1 MYGKKTLYSRL
12 QRMTEN
18 GTILVTGATGY
29 VGARLVTRLL
39 AKGYPVRATGRS
51 LARLRKRPWANHPG
65 VELFPADM
73 IDPASIAK
81 ACEGCAAA
89 YYLVHSMMP
98 GEGEFEEKDR
108 EAARTMARAAAE
120 AGLSRLIYLGGL
132 GEENPAL
139 SRHLRS
145 RAEVAKILAAGKT
158 PVTILRA
165 AMILGAGS
173 ASFEILRYL
182 VDRLPVMITPKWVR
196 TECQPIGIRNV
207 LDYLVGCLETPATAG
222 GTFDIGGPEVVTYR
236 DLMRIYAREAGL
248 PPRLVIPVPVLTP
261 RLSSYWIHLVTP
273 VHAEVARPLAEG
285 LSNRVVCGDTR
296 IRDLVPVE
304 LSTCREAI
312 HAALGPM
319 NFRFLE
325 ADQPPGWVPWE
336 TYRYPGDP
344 PWAGGT
350 FYRDTRQLYVRATP
364 AEVWDRVEALGGKN
378 GWYTVDWI
386 WSLRGFLDRLFGGI
400 GMRRGNREGGPLSLG
415 AEVDFWRV
423 VSVTP
428 QRELRLLA
436 EMKLPGDGVL
446 SFRLRETEP
455 GITQLTQTAQFIPR
469 GLGGMAYWAL
479 VDPFHRLV
487 FPGLIRE
494 IARRTGRPIVS
505 GPVRVR

>member
-1 MYGKKTLYSRL
+1 
-12 QRMTEN
+12 MTES

-39 AKGYPVRATGRS
+39 EKGYRVRATGRS
-51 LARLRKRPWANHPG
+51 LERLRRRPWANHPG

-73 IDPASIAK
+73 TDAASIARV
-81 ACEGCAAA
+81 CEGCTAA

-108 EAARTMARAAAE
+108 DAARTMARAAAE

-132 GEENPAL
+132 GEENPSL

-145 RAEVAKILAAGKT
+145 RSEVAALLAAGST
-158 PVTILRA
+158 PATILRA

-182 VDRLPVMITPKWVR
+182 VDRLPVVITPKWVN
-196 TECQPIGIRNV
+196 TECQPVGIRNV
-207 LDYLVGCLETPATAG
+207 LDYLVGCLETPGTAG

-236 DLMRIYAREAGL
+236 ELMRIYASEAGL
-248 PPRLVIPVPVLTP
+248 PTRLVIPVPVLTP

-285 LSNRVVCGDTR
+285 LSNRVVCRDTR

-312 HAALGPM
+312 RAALGPR

-350 FYRDTRQLYVRATP
+350 FYRDTRRLYVRATP
-364 AEVWDRVEALGGKN
+364 AEVWEQIEALGGKN
-378 GWYTVDWI
+378 GWYSVDWL
-386 WSLRGFLDRLFGGI
+386 WTLRGFLDRLCGGI
-400 GMRRGNREGGPLSLG
+400 GMRRGNRKGGSLSAG

-436 EMKLPGDGVL
+436 EMKLPGEGLL
-446 SFRLRETEP
+446 SFRLRETDP
-455 GITQLTQTAQFIPR
+455 GTTRLTQTAQFIPR
-469 GLGGMAYWAL
+469 GLGGMAYWAFISL
-479 VDPFHRLV
+479 FHRIVL
-487 FPGLIRE
+487 PGLIRE
-494 IARRTGRPIVS
+494 IARRTGKPIVS
-505 GPVRVR
+505 GPDRLD

>member
-1 MYGKKTLYSRL
+1 
-12 QRMTEN
+12 MTES

-29 VGARLVTRLL
+29 VGARLISRLL
-39 AKGYPVRATGRS
+39 AKGYRVRATGRS

-65 VELFPADM
+65 VELFPADAL
-73 IDPASIAK
+73 DPASIAK

-89 YYLVHSMMP
+89 YYLVHSMEA

-108 EAARTMARAAAE
+108 EAARNMARAAAE

-132 GEENPAL
+132 GEGIPTL

-145 RAEVAKILAAGKT
+145 RSEVAEILSAGKT

-182 VDRLPVMITPKWVR
+182 VDRLPVIITPKWVS

-207 LDYLVGCLETPATAG
+207 LDYLVGCLETPGTAD

-236 DLMRIYAREAGL
+236 DLMRTYAREAGL
-248 PPRLVIPVPVLTP
+248 PPRLVIPVPVLSP
-261 RLSSYWIHLVTP
+261 RLSSLWIHLVTP

-312 HAALGPM
+312 HAAQGPM

-325 ADQPPGWVPWE
+325 ADQPPGWVPLE

-350 FYRDTRQLYVRATP
+350 FYHDTRRLSVRATP
-364 AEVWDRVEALGGKN
+364 AEVWEGIEALGGKN
-378 GWYTVDWI
+378 GWYTMEWL
-386 WSLRGFLDRLFGGI
+386 WSLRGFLDRLCGGI
-400 GMRRGNREGGPLSLG
+400 GMRRGHREGGPLSPG
-415 AEVDFWRV
+415 AEVDSWRA

-436 EMKLPGDGVL
+436 EMKLPGDGIL
-446 SFRLRETEP
+446 SFRLRETDP
-455 GITQLTQTAQFIPR
+455 GTTQLTQTAQFLPR

-479 VDPFHRLV
+479 FEPFHRLV
-487 FPGLIRE
+487 FPGLILG
-494 IARRTGRPIVS
+494 IARRTGRQIVS
-505 GPVRVR
+505 GPERVK

>member
-1 MYGKKTLYSRL
+1 M
-12 QRMTEN
+12 MEN

-39 AKGYPVRATGRS
+39 GKGYRVRATGRS

-65 VELFPADM
+65 VELLPADA
-73 IDPASIAK
+73 IDATSIAK

-89 YYLVHSMMP
+89 YYLVHSMIP
-98 GEGEFEEKDR
+98 GEGKFEETDR
-108 EAARTMARAAAE
+108 EAARNMARGAGE
-120 AGLSRLIYLGGL
+120 AGLSRLVYLGGL

-145 RAEVAKILAAGKT
+145 RAEVAEILAAGKT
-158 PVTILRA
+158 PATILRA

-236 DLMRIYAREAGL
+236 ELMRIYARVAEL

-285 LSNRVVCGDTR
+285 LSNRVVCGETR
-296 IRDLVPVE
+296 IRDLVPAE

-312 HAALGPM
+312 HAALGPR

-325 ADQPPGWVPWE
+325 DDQSPGWVPWE

-350 FYRDTRQLYVRATP
+350 FYHDMRRLSVRATP
-364 AEVWDRVEALGGKN
+364 AEVWEGIEALGGGN
-378 GWYTVDWI
+378 GWYTMNWL
-386 WSLRGFLDRLFGGI
+386 WSLRGFLDRLCGGI
-400 GMRRGNREGGPLSLG
+400 GMRTGNRKRGPLSPG
-415 AEVDFWRV
+415 MEVDFWRA

-428 QRELRLLA
+428 RRELRLVA

-446 SFRLRETEP
+446 SFRLRETDP
-455 GITQLTQTAQFIPR
+455 GITELTQTAQFLPR
-469 GLGGMAYWAL
+469 GLGGMVYWSL
-479 VDPFHRLV
+479 FDPFHRLV
-487 FPGLIRE
+487 FPGLILG

-505 GPVRVR
+505 GPDKLG

>member
-1 MYGKKTLYSRL
+1 
-12 QRMTEN
+12 MTEN

-39 AKGYPVRATGRS
+39 GKGYRVRATGRS
-51 LARLRKRPWANHPG
+51 LVRLRKRPWAGHPG
-65 VELFPADM
+65 VELLPADV
-73 IDPASIAK
+73 IDPGSIEK

-108 EAARTMARAAAE
+108 EAARTMARAAAK

-145 RAEVAKILAAGKT
+145 RAEVAAILAAGTT
-158 PVTILRA
+158 PVTTLRA

-182 VDRLPVMITPKWVR
+182 VDRLPVMVTPKWVS
-196 TECQPIGIRNV
+196 TECQPIGIGNV
-207 LDYLVGCLETPATAG
+207 LDYLVGCLETPGTAG
-222 GTFDIGGPEVVTYR
+222 GTFDIGGPEILTYR
-236 DLMRIYAREAGL
+236 ELMRTYAREAGL
-248 PPRLVIPVPVLTP
+248 PARLVIPVPVLTP

-304 LSTCREAI
+304 LLTCREAI

-325 ADQPPGWVPWE
+325 AEQPPGWIPWDA
-336 TYRYPGDP
+336 YRYRGDP

-350 FYRDTRQLYVRATP
+350 FYREAWRLTVRATP
-364 AEVWDRVEALGGKN
+364 AEVWEGIEALGGKN
-378 GWYTVDWI
+378 GWYTADWL
-386 WSLRGFLDRLFGGI
+386 WCLRGFLDRLCCGI
-400 GMRRGNREGGPLSLG
+400 GMRRGNRDGGPLSTG
-415 AEVDFWRV
+415 AEVDFWRAV
-423 VSVTP
+423 VVTP
-428 QRELRLLA
+428 QRELRLVA

-446 SFRLRETEP
+446 GFRLRETDP
-455 GITQLTQTAQFIPR
+455 GATELTQTAHFLPR
-469 GLGGMAYWAL
+469 GLGGMAYWAIAA
-479 VDPFHRLV
+479 PFHRLV
-487 FPGLIRE
+487 FPGLILG

-505 GPVRVR
+505 GPDRVPDTL

>member
-1 MYGKKTLYSRL
+1 
-12 QRMTEN
+12 MTES

-39 AKGYPVRATGRS
+39 AKGYRVRATGRS
-51 LARLRKRPWANHPG
+51 LARLRKHPLAHHPG

-73 IDPASIAK
+73 TDAASIAK

-89 YYLVHSMMP
+89 YYLVHSMVP
-98 GEGEFEEKDR
+98 GEREFEEKDR
-108 EAARTMARAAAE
+108 GAARTMAWAASE

-145 RAEVAKILAAGKT
+145 RSEVAEILAAGKT

-182 VDRLPVMITPKWVR
+182 VDRLPVMITPKWVS
-196 TECQPIGIRNV
+196 TQCQPIGIRNV
-207 LDYLVGCLETPATAG
+207 LDYLVGCLETPSTAG
-222 GTFDIGGPEVVTYR
+222 AVFDIGGPEVVTYR
-236 DLMRIYAREAGL
+236 ELMRAYAGEAGL
-248 PPRLVIPVPVLTP
+248 PPRLVIPVPILTP

-285 LSNRVVCGDTR
+285 LSNRVVCGENR
-296 IRDLVPVE
+296 IRDLIPVE
-304 LSTCREAI
+304 LSTCREAVQ
-312 HAALGPM
+312 AALGPR

-325 ADQPPGWVPWE
+325 DDQPPGWVPWE

-350 FYRDTRQLYVRATP
+350 FYRDTRRLYVRATP
-364 AEVWDRVEALGGKN
+364 AEVWDQIEALGGKN
-378 GWYTVDWI
+378 GWYSVDWL
-386 WSLRGFLDRLFGGI
+386 WSFRGFLDRLCGGI
-400 GMRRGNREGGPLSLG
+400 GMRRGNREGGALSRG
-415 AEVDFWRV
+415 TEVDFWRV

-428 QRELRLLA
+428 RRELRLLA
-436 EMKLPGDGVL
+436 EMKLPGDGIL
-446 SFRLRETEP
+446 SFRLRETDP
-455 GITQLTQTAQFIPR
+455 GTTQLTQTAQFLPR

-479 VDPFHRLV
+479 VDPFHRFV
-487 FPGLIRE
+487 FPSLIRA
-494 IARRTGRPIVS
+494 IARRTGKPIVS
-505 GPVRVR
+505 GPDRLD

>member
-1 MYGKKTLYSRL
+1 MKA
-12 QRMTEN
+12 N

-39 AKGYPVRATGRS
+39 AKGYRVRATGRS
-51 LARLRKRPWANHPG
+51 LARLRKRPFANHPA
-65 VELFPADM
+65 VDLIPADAL
-73 IDPASIAK
+73 DAASIAK

-108 EAARTMARAAAE
+108 EAARNMARAAGE

-132 GEENPAL
+132 GEENPSL

-145 RAEVAKILAAGKT
+145 RSEVAAILASGKT
-158 PVTILRA
+158 PATILRA

-207 LDYLVGCLETPATAG
+207 LDYLVGCMETPGTAG

-236 DLMRIYAREAGL
+236 ELMRTYASEAGL

-296 IRDLVPVE
+296 IREFVPVD

-312 HAALGPM
+312 HAALGPR

-336 TYRYPGDP
+336 TYRFPGDP

-350 FYRDTRQLYVRATP
+350 FYRDTRRLYVRATP
-364 AEVWDRVEALGGKN
+364 AEVWKQIEALGGKN
-378 GWYTVDWI
+378 GWYSGDWL
-386 WSLRGFLDRLFGGI
+386 WSLRGYLDRLCGGI
-400 GMRRGNREGGPLSLG
+400 GMRRGNREGGPLSPG

-436 EMKLPGDGVL
+436 EMKLPGEGVL
-446 SFRLRETEP
+446 SFRLLETDP
-455 GITQLTQTAQFIPR
+455 GTTQLTQTVQFIPR

-479 VDPFHRLV
+479 AGPFHRFVL
-487 FPGLIRE
+487 PGLIRE

-505 GPVRVR
+505 GPDYIPFE

>member
-1 MYGKKTLYSRL
+1 
-12 QRMTEN
+12 MTEN
-18 GTILVTGATGY
+18 RTILVTGATGY

-39 AKGYPVRATGRS
+39 EKGYRVRATGRS
-51 LARLRKRPWANHPG
+51 LSRLRERPWANRPG
-65 VELFPADM
+65 VDLFPADAL
-73 IDPASIAK
+73 DPASIAR
-81 ACEGCAAA
+81 ACDGCTAA

-98 GEGEFEEKDR
+98 GEGGFEERDR
-108 EAARTMARAAAE
+108 EAARNMARAAAE

-145 RAEVAKILAAGKT
+145 RAEVAEILSAGRT
-158 PVTILRA
+158 PATILRA

-182 VDRLPVMITPKWVR
+182 VDRLPVMVTPKWVS

-207 LDYLVGCLETPATAG
+207 LDYLVGSLETPATAG

-236 DLMRIYAREAGL
+236 ELMRIYASAAGL
-248 PPRLVIPVPVLTP
+248 PPRRVIPVPVLSP

-285 LSNRVVCGDTR
+285 LSNRVVCRDTR
-296 IRDLVPVE
+296 IRDLIPAD

-312 HAALGPM
+312 HAALGPR

-325 ADQPPGWVPWE
+325 DDQPPGWVPWE

-350 FYRDTRQLYVRATP
+350 FYRDTRRLSVRAAP
-364 AEVWDRVEALGGKN
+364 AEVWEQIEGLGGRN
-378 GWYTVDWI
+378 GWYSADWL
-386 WSLRGFLDRLFGGI
+386 WSLRGFLDRLSGGI
-400 GMRRGNREGGPLSLG
+400 GMRRGNREGGPLSRG
-415 AEVDFWRV
+415 SEVDFWRA

-428 QRELRLLA
+428 LRELRLLA
-436 EMKLPGDGVL
+436 EMKLPGEGLL
-446 SFRLRETEP
+446 SFRLRETSP
-455 GITQLTQTAQFIPR
+455 GTTQLTQTAQFIPR
-469 GLGGMAYWAL
+469 GLGGIAYWAL
-479 VDPFHRLV
+479 VSPFHRLV
-487 FPGLIRE
+487 FPGLIVE
-494 IARRTGRPIVS
+494 IARRTGKPIVS
-505 GPVRVR
+505 GPEHVR

>member
-1 MYGKKTLYSRL
+1 MI
-12 QRMTEN
+12 EN

-39 AKGYPVRATGRS
+39 AKGYRVRATGRS
-51 LARLRKRPWANHPG
+51 LARLRKRPWANHAG
-65 VELFPADM
+65 VELFPSDV
-73 IDPASIAK
+73 IDFASIAK

-98 GEGEFEEKDR
+98 GEEEFEEKDR
-108 EAARTMARAAAE
+108 EAARNMARAAEE

-132 GEENPAL
+132 GEENPAM

-145 RAEVAKILAAGKT
+145 RAEVAEILATGKT

-182 VDRLPVMITPKWVR
+182 VDRLPVMITPKWVS

-207 LDYLVGCLETPATAG
+207 LDYLVGCLETRATAG

-236 DLMRIYAREAGL
+236 ELMRIYARAAGL
-248 PPRLVIPVPVLTP
+248 PSRLVIPVPVLSP

-285 LSNRVVCGDTR
+285 LSVRVVCQDSR
-296 IRDLVPVE
+296 IMERIPVE
-304 LSTCREAI
+304 RSTCREAI
-312 HAALGPM
+312 HAALGPR
-319 NFRFLE
+319 NFRFIE
-325 ADQPPGWVPWE
+325 DDHPAGWVPWE

-350 FYRDTRQLYVRATP
+350 FYRDTRQISIRATP
-364 AEVWDRVEALGGKN
+364 AEVWEQIEALGGKN
-378 GWYTVDWI
+378 GWYSMDWL
-386 WSLRGFLDRLFGGI
+386 WSLRGFLDRLCGGI
-400 GMRRGNREGGPLSLG
+400 GMRRGDRKGSPFCRGM
-415 AEVDFWRV
+415 EVDFWRV

-428 QRELRLLA
+428 HRELRLLA
-436 EMKLPGDGVL
+436 EMKLPGEGVL

-455 GITQLTQTAQFIPR
+455 GITELTQTAQFLPR

-479 VDPFHRLV
+479 VAPFHRFV

-494 IARRTGRPIVS
+494 IEQRTGRSIAS
-505 GPVRVR
+505 GLHPP

>member
-1 MYGKKTLYSRL
+1 MK
-12 QRMTEN
+12 N

-39 AKGYPVRATGRS
+39 AKGYRVRASGRS
-51 LARLRKRPWANHPG
+51 LDRLRTRPWAIHPG
-65 VELFPADM
+65 VELFPADV

-89 YYLVHSMMP
+89 YYLVHSMTP
-98 GEGEFEEKDR
+98 GVGKFEEKDR
-108 EAARTMARAAAE
+108 EAARNMARAAE
-120 AGLSRLIYLGGL
+120 GAGMSRLIYLGGL
-132 GEENPAL
+132 GVEHPGL

-145 RAEVAKILAAGKT
+145 RSEVAEILSAGKT

-182 VDRLPVMITPKWVR
+182 VDRLPVIITPKWVS

-207 LDYLVGCLETPATAG
+207 LDYLVGCLETPAAAG
-222 GTFDIGGPEVVTYR
+222 GTFDIGGPEVVTYLE
-236 DLMRIYAREAGL
+236 LMRIYAREAGL
-248 PPRLVIPVPVLTP
+248 PRRLVLPVPVLTP
-261 RLSSYWIHLVTP
+261 RLSSYWIHVVTP

-296 IRDLVPVE
+296 IRDLIPVR

-312 HAALGPM
+312 HAALGPR

-325 ADQPPGWVPWE
+325 DDHPPGWVPWE

-350 FYRDTRQLYVRATP
+350 FYRDTRRLSVRATP
-364 AEVWDRVEALGGKN
+364 AEVWKGIEALGGKN
-378 GWYTVDWI
+378 GWYYMDWL
-386 WSLRGFLDRLFGGI
+386 WSLRGFLNRLWGGI
-400 GMRRGNREGGPLSLG
+400 GMRRRDRKDG
-415 AEVDFWRV
+415 ALARGTEVDFWRV

-436 EMKLPGDGVL
+436 EIKLPGEGLL

-455 GITQLTQTAQFIPR
+455 GTTRLTQTAQFLPR
-469 GLGGMAYWAL
+469 GLSGIVYWGIVA
-479 VDPFHRLV
+479 PFHRLV
-487 FPGLIRE
+487 FPGLILG
-494 IARRTGRPIVS
+494 IARSTGRPILS
-505 GPVRVR
+505 GPDRLD

>member
-1 MYGKKTLYSRL
+1 
-12 QRMTEN
+12 MTEN
-18 GTILVTGATGY
+18 GAILVTGATGY

-39 AKGYPVRATGRS
+39 AKGYRVRATGRS

-65 VELFPADM
+65 VELFPADAL
-73 IDPASIAK
+73 DPASIEK
-81 ACEGCAAA
+81 ACEGCAAVF
-89 YYLVHSMMP
+89 YLVHSMMP
-98 GEGEFEEKDR
+98 GEGEFEKKDR

-132 GEENPAL
+132 GEENPAM

-145 RAEVAKILAAGKT
+145 RAEVAEILAAGKT

-182 VDRLPVMITPKWVR
+182 VDRLPVMITPKWVS

-236 DLMRIYAREAGL
+236 DLMRTYAREAGL
-248 PPRLVIPVPVLTP
+248 PPRIVIPVPVLTP

-285 LSNRVVCGDTR
+285 LSTRVVCRDTR
-296 IRDLVPVE
+296 IRDLIPLE
-304 LSTCREAI
+304 LSSCREAI
-312 HAALGPM
+312 HAAIGPR
-319 NFRFLE
+319 NFRFL
-325 ADQPPGWVPWE
+325 ADDQPPGWVPWE

-344 PWAGGT
+344 AWAGGT
-350 FYRDTRQLYVRATP
+350 LYRDTRQLSVRATP
-364 AEVWDRVEALGGKN
+364 AEVWDQIEGLGGKN
-378 GWYTVDWI
+378 GWYSADWL
-386 WSLRGFLDRLFGGI
+386 WSLRGFLDRLCGGI
-400 GMRRGNREGGPLSLG
+400 GMRRGNREGGPLSPG

-436 EMKLPGDGVL
+436 EIKLPGDGIL
-446 SFRLRETEP
+446 SFLLRETDP
-455 GITQLTQTAQFIPR
+455 GTTQLTQTAQFLPR
-469 GLGGMAYWAL
+469 GLGGMAYWAF

-487 FPGLIRE
+487 FPGLILG
-494 IARRTGRPIVS
+494 IAQRTGRPVVS
-505 GPVRVR
+505 GPERVK

>member
-1 MYGKKTLYSRL
+1 
-12 QRMTEN
+12 MTDN
-18 GTILVTGATGY
+18 RTILVTGATGY

-39 AKGYPVRATGRS
+39 AKGYRVRATGRS

-65 VELFPADM
+65 VELFPADV
-73 IDPASIAK
+73 IDPTAIAK

-98 GEGEFEEKDR
+98 GDEDFEQKDR
-108 EAARTMARAAAE
+108 EAARNMARAAGD
-120 AGLSRLIYLGGL
+120 AGMSRLIYLGGL
-132 GEENPAL
+132 GEENPTL

-145 RAEVAKILAAGKT
+145 RAEVAEILAAGKT

-236 DLMRIYAREAGL
+236 DLMRTYAREAGL

-285 LSNRVVCGDTR
+285 LSNRVVCRDTR
-296 IRDLVPVE
+296 IRDLIPVE
-304 LSTCREAI
+304 LSSCREAI

-325 ADQPPGWVPWE
+325 ADQPPGWVPWDA
-336 TYRYPGDP
+336 YRYPGDP

-350 FYRDTRQLYVRATP
+350 FYRDTRQLSVRATP
-364 AEVWDRVEALGGKN
+364 AEVWDRIEALGGKN

-386 WSLRGFLDRLFGGI
+386 WSLRGTLDRLFGGI
-400 GMRRGNREGGPLSLG
+400 GMRRGNREGGPLFPG
-415 AEVDFWRV
+415 MEVDFWRV
-423 VSVTP
+423 VAVTP

-436 EMKLPGDGVL
+436 ELKLPGDGVL

-455 GITQLTQTAQFIPR
+455 GTTQLTQTAQFLPR

-487 FPGLIRE
+487 FPGLILG
-494 IARRTGRPIVS
+494 IARRTGKPIVS
-505 GPVRVR
+505 GPEQVL

>member
-1 MYGKKTLYSRL
+1 
-12 QRMTEN
+12 MTEN

-39 AKGYPVRATGRS
+39 AKGYRVRAAGRS
-51 LARLRKRPWANHPG
+51 LARLRKRPWADHPG
-65 VELFPADM
+65 VELTPANAL
-73 IDPASIAK
+73 DPASVAK
-81 ACEGCAAA
+81 ACEGCVAA

-98 GEGEFEEKDR
+98 GEGEFEGKDR
-108 EAARTMARAAAE
+108 EAARNMVRAAAD

-145 RAEVAKILAAGKT
+145 RAEVAVILAAGKT
-158 PVTILRA
+158 PVTVLRA

-182 VDRLPVMITPKWVR
+182 VDRLPVMITPRWVS
-196 TECQPIGIRNV
+196 TECQPIGIRNA

-222 GTFDIGGPEVVTYR
+222 RSFDVGGPEVVTYR
-236 DLMRIYAREAGL
+236 ELMRTYAREAGL

-285 LSNRVVCGDTR
+285 LSNRVVCGEAR
-296 IRDLVPVE
+296 IRDLIPVE

-312 HAALGPM
+312 HAALGPR
-319 NFRFLE
+319 NFRFIE
-325 ADQPPGWVPWE
+325 DDPPPGWVPWE

-364 AEVWDRVEALGGKN
+364 AEVWDQIEALGGRN
-378 GWYTVDWI
+378 GWYTVDWL
-386 WSLRGFLDRLFGGI
+386 WSLRGFLDRLCGGI
-400 GMRRGNREGGPLSLG
+400 GMRRGNREGGPLLPG
-415 AEVDFWRV
+415 TEVDFWRV

-428 QRELRLLA
+428 RRELRLLA
-436 EMKLPGDGVL
+436 EMKLPGEGVL
-446 SFRLRETEP
+446 SFRLRETDP
-455 GITQLTQTAQFIPR
+455 GTTQLTQTAQFLPR
-469 GLGGMAYWAL
+469 GLGGIAYWVL
-479 VDPFHRLV
+479 VDPFHRLL
-487 FPGLIRE
+487 FPALLRE
-494 IARRTGRPIVS
+494 IARRTGGAIVS
-505 GPVRVR
+505 GPERVQ

>member
-1 MYGKKTLYSRL
+1 
-12 QRMTEN
+12 MTGN

-39 AKGYPVRATGRS
+39 GKGYRVRATGRS
-51 LARLRKRPWANHPG
+51 LERLRKRPWANHPG
-65 VELFPADM
+65 VELRPADVT
-73 IDPASIAK
+73 DPASTAK
-81 ACEGCAAA
+81 ACDGCAAA
-89 YYLVHSMMP
+89 YYLVHSMEP
-98 GEGEFEEKDR
+98 GERGFEEKDR
-108 EAARTMARAAAE
+108 DAAQIMARAAAE
-120 AGLSRLIYLGGL
+120 AGLARLIYLGGL
-132 GEENPAL
+132 GEENPGL

-145 RAEVAKILAAGKT
+145 RAEVAAILSAGKT
-158 PVTILRA
+158 PVTVLRA

-207 LDYLVGCLETPATAG
+207 LDYLVGCLETPETAG
-222 GTFDIGGPEVVTYR
+222 GTFDIGGREVLTYR
-236 DLMRIYAREAGL
+236 DLMRVYAREAGL

-285 LSNRVVCGDTR
+285 LSNRVVCRDTR

-304 LSTCREAI
+304 ISTCREAI
-312 HAALGPM
+312 RAALGPM
-319 NFRFLE
+319 NFRFLD
-325 ADQPPGWVPWE
+325 ADPPPGWIPRE

-344 PWAGGT
+344 AWAGGT
-350 FYRDTRQLYVRATP
+350 FYSDTRRLTVRATP
-364 AEVWDRVEALGGKN
+364 EEVWDRIEALGGRN
-378 GWYTVDWI
+378 GWYAVDWI
-386 WSLRGFLDRLFGGI
+386 WSLRGALDRLCGGI
-400 GMRRGNREGGPLSLG
+400 GMRRGNREGGPLSPG

-428 QRELRLLA
+428 RRELRLLA

-446 SFRLRETEP
+446 SFRLRETDP
-455 GITQLTQTAQFIPR
+455 GTTQLTQTAQFLPR
-469 GLGGMAYWAL
+469 GLGGIAYWAI

-487 FPGLIRE
+487 FPNLILG
-494 IARRTGRPIVS
+494 IARRTGKPIVS
-505 GPVRVR
+505 GPDQINGIYS

>member
-1 MYGKKTLYSRL
+1 MA
-12 QRMTEN
+12 N

-39 AKGYPVRATGRS
+39 AKGYRVRATGRS

-65 VELFPADM
+65 VELFPADVT
-73 IDPASIAK
+73 DAASIAK
-81 ACEGCAAA
+81 ACEGCPAA

-98 GEGEFEEKDR
+98 GEGKFEETDR
-108 EAARTMARAAAE
+108 EAARNMARAAGE

-145 RAEVAKILAAGKT
+145 RAEVAEILAAGKT
-158 PVTILRA
+158 PATILRA

-182 VDRLPVMITPKWVR
+182 VDRLPVVITPKWVS

-207 LDYLVGCLETPATAG
+207 LDYLVGCLETPGTAG
-222 GTFDIGGPEVVTYR
+222 ATFDIGGPEVITYR
-236 DLMRIYAREAGL
+236 ELMRTYASEAGL
-248 PPRLVIPVPVLTP
+248 PPRLVIPVPVLSP

-285 LSNRVVCGDTR
+285 LSNRVVCGETR
-296 IRDLVPVE
+296 IRDLIPVK

-312 HAALGPM
+312 HAAVGPM

-325 ADQPPGWVPWE
+325 EDHPPGWIPWE

-344 PWAGGT
+344 PWAGGM
-350 FYRDTRQLYVRATP
+350 FYRDTRRLRVRATP
-364 AEVWDRVEALGGKN
+364 AEVWEQIEALGGKN
-378 GWYTVDWI
+378 GWYSVDWL
-386 WSLRGFLDRLFGGI
+386 WSLRGFLDRLCGGI
-400 GMRRGNREGGPLSLG
+400 GMRRGNRKGGPLSPG
-415 AEVDFWRV
+415 AVVDFWRV

-436 EMKLPGDGVL
+436 EMKLPGEEVL
-446 SFRLRETEP
+446 AFRLRETEP
-455 GITQLTQTAQFIPR
+455 GTTELTQTAQFLPR
-469 GLGGMAYWAL
+469 GLGGMAYWAI
-479 VDPFHRLV
+479 VDPFQRLV
-487 FPGLIRE
+487 LPGLILG
-494 IARRTGRPIVS
+494 IARRTGKRIVS
-505 GPVRVR
+505 GPEHVR

>member
-1 MYGKKTLYSRL
+1 
-12 QRMTEN
+12 
-18 GTILVTGATGY
+18 
-29 VGARLVTRLL
+29 
-39 AKGYPVRATGRS
+39 
-51 LARLRKRPWANHPG
+51 
-65 VELFPADM
+65 
-73 IDPASIAK
+73 
-81 ACEGCAAA
+81 
-89 YYLVHSMMP
+89 
-98 GEGEFEEKDR
+98 
-108 EAARTMARAAAE
+108 
-120 AGLSRLIYLGGL
+120 
-132 GEENPAL
+132 
-139 SRHLRS
+139 
-145 RAEVAKILAAGKT
+145 
-158 PVTILRA
+158 
-165 AMILGAGS
+165 MILGAGS

-182 VDRLPVMITPKWVR
+182 VDRLPVMITPKWVS

-222 GTFDIGGPEVVTYR
+222 GAFDIGGPEVVTYR
-236 DLMRIYAREAGL
+236 DLMRTYAREAGL

-344 PWAGGT
+344 AWAGGT
-350 FYRDTRQLYVRATP
+350 FYRDTRRLYVRATP
-364 AEVWDRVEALGGKN
+364 AEVWERIEALGGKN
-378 GWYTVDWI
+378 GWYTVDWV
-386 WSLRGFLDRLFGGI
+386 WSLRGFLDRLCGGI
-400 GMRRGNREGGPLSLG
+400 GMRRGNRKGGPLSPG

-455 GITQLTQTAQFIPR
+455 GTTQLTQTAQFLPR
-469 GLGGMAYWAL
+469 GLGGMVYWAI

-487 FPGLIRE
+487 FPGLILG

-505 GPVRVR
+505 GPVQVPGNL

>member
-1 MYGKKTLYSRL
+1 M
-12 QRMTEN
+12 MVN

-39 AKGYPVRATGRS
+39 AKGYRVRATGRS
-51 LARLRKRPWANHPG
+51 LARLKKRPWANHPG
-65 VELFPADM
+65 VELLPADVS
-73 IDPASIAK
+73 DATSIAK
-81 ACEGCAAA
+81 VCEGCAAA

-98 GEGEFEEKDR
+98 GEGKFEEVDR
-108 EAARTMARAAAE
+108 EAARNMARAAGE

-132 GEENPAL
+132 GEENPEL

-145 RAEVAKILAAGKT
+145 RAEVAQILATGKT

-182 VDRLPVMITPKWVR
+182 VDRLPVMITPKWVH

-236 DLMRIYAREAGL
+236 ELMRIYAQEAGL
-248 PPRLVIPVPVLTP
+248 PSRLVIPVPVLSP

-285 LSNRVVCGDTR
+285 LSNRVVCRDTR
-296 IRDLVPVE
+296 ILELIPVE
-304 LSTCREAI
+304 RSTCREAI
-312 HAALGPM
+312 HGARGPRT
-319 NFRFLE
+319 FRFLE
-325 ADQPPGWVPWE
+325 AEQPPGWAPWE
-336 TYRYPGDP
+336 TYRYPDDP

-350 FYRDTRQLYVRATP
+350 FFRDTRQLSVRATP
-364 AEVWDRVEALGGKN
+364 AEVWKQIEALGGRN
-378 GWYTVDWI
+378 GWYSADWL
-386 WSLRGFLDRLFGGI
+386 WSLRGTLDRLFGGI
-400 GMRRGNREGGPLSLG
+400 GMRRGNRKGEPLSRG
-415 AEVDFWRV
+415 MEVDFWRV

-436 EMKLPGDGVL
+436 EMKLPGEGVL
-446 SFRLRETEP
+446 SFRLRETDP
-455 GITQLTQTAQFIPR
+455 GTTQLTQTAQFIPR

-479 VDPFHRLV
+479 ASPFHRFV

-494 IARRTGRPIVS
+494 IARRTGKPIVS
-505 GPVRVR
+505 GPDQVR

>member
-1 MYGKKTLYSRL
+1 
-12 QRMTEN
+12 MTQN

-39 AKGYPVRATGRS
+39 AKGYRVRATGRS

-65 VELFPADM
+65 VDLFPADAL
-73 IDPASIAK
+73 DPASIAK

-108 EAARTMARAAAE
+108 EAARNMARAAAE

-145 RAEVAKILAAGKT
+145 RAEVAEILAAGKT

-182 VDRLPVMITPKWVR
+182 VDRLPVMITPKWVS

-207 LDYLVGCLETPATAG
+207 LDYLVGCLETPGTAG

-236 DLMRIYAREAGL
+236 DLMRTYAREAGL

-296 IRDLVPVE
+296 IRDLIPVE
-304 LSTCREAI
+304 LSTCRDAI
-312 HAALGPM
+312 HAALGPR

-325 ADQPPGWVPWE
+325 DDQPSGWVPWE

-350 FYRDTRQLYVRATP
+350 LYRDTRRLYVRATP
-364 AEVWDRVEALGGKN
+364 AEVWEQIEALGGKN
-378 GWYTVDWI
+378 GWYTVDWL
-386 WSLRGFLDRLFGGI
+386 WSLRGFLDRLCGGI
-400 GMRRGNREGGPLSLG
+400 GMRRGNREGGPLSPG

-428 QRELRLLA
+428 QRELRMLA

-446 SFRLRETEP
+446 SFRLRETGP
-455 GITQLTQTAQFIPR
+455 GTTQLTQTAQFLPR
-469 GLGGMAYWAL
+469 GLGGMAYWA
-479 VDPFHRLV
+479 VVAPFHRLV
-487 FPGLIRE
+487 FPGLILG
-494 IARRTGRPIVS
+494 IARRTGRPVVS
-505 GPVRVR
+505 GPERVR

>member
-1 MYGKKTLYSRL
+1 M
-12 QRMTEN
+12 MEN

-39 AKGYPVRATGRS
+39 AKGYRVRASGRS
-51 LARLRKRPWANHPG
+51 LVRLRKRPWADHPG
-65 VELFPADM
+65 VELLPADVS
-73 IDPASIAK
+73 DAASISK

-108 EAARTMARAAAE
+108 EAARNMAQAAGS
-120 AGLSRLIYLGGL
+120 AGLSRLLYLGGL
-132 GEENPAL
+132 GEENPGL

-145 RAEVAKILAAGKT
+145 RAEVAEILAAGKT

-196 TECQPIGIRNV
+196 TECQPIGIGNV

-222 GTFDIGGPEVVTYR
+222 GTFDIGGTEVVTYR
-236 DLMRIYAREAGL
+236 ELMRIYAREAGL

-285 LSNRVVCGDTR
+285 LSNRVVCRDTG
-296 IRDLVPVE
+296 IRGLIPADLA
-304 LSTCREAI
+304 TCRDAI
-312 HAALGPM
+312 QAALGPR

-325 ADQPPGWVPWE
+325 DDQPPGWVPWE

-344 PWAGGT
+344 TWAGGT
-350 FYRDTRQLYVRATP
+350 FYRDTRRLSIRATP
-364 AEVWDRVEALGGKN
+364 AEVWEQLEALGGRN
-378 GWYTVDWI
+378 GWYSMDWL
-386 WSLRGFLDRLFGGI
+386 WSLRGLLDRLCGGI
-400 GMRRGNREGGPLSLG
+400 GMRRGNRERGPLSRG
-415 AEVDFWRV
+415 SEVDFWRV

-436 EMKLPGDGVL
+436 EMKLPGEGVL
-446 SFRLRETEP
+446 SFRLRETEH
-455 GITQLTQTAQFIPR
+455 GTTQLTQTAQFIPR
-469 GLGGMAYWAL
+469 GLGGIAYWTL
-479 VDPFHRLV
+479 VAPFHRFV

-494 IARRTGRPIVS
+494 IARRTGKPIVS
-505 GPVRVR
+505 GLEHVR

>member
-1 MYGKKTLYSRL
+1 M
-12 QRMTEN
+12 EN

-39 AKGYPVRATGRS
+39 AKGYRVRATGRS
-51 LARLRKRPWANHPG
+51 LDRLRKRPWAIHPG
-65 VELFPADM
+65 VELFPADV

-108 EAARTMARAAAE
+108 EAARNMARAAGD
-120 AGLSRLIYLGGL
+120 AGMSRLIYLGGL

-145 RAEVAKILAAGKT
+145 RSEVAEILSAGKT

-182 VDRLPVMITPKWVR
+182 VDRLPVIITPKWVS

-207 LDYLVGCLETPATAG
+207 LDYLVGCLETPGHRRRHLRHRWPGGRHLPGVDAPLRPRGGASAPARDPGPGPLAAPELLLDPPRHTRACGGRPAAG
-222 GTFDIGGPEVVTYR
+222 RGAFQPGGLPGHP
-236 DLMRIYAREAGL
+236 DPGPDPREAFDVPGSD
-248 PPRLVIPVPVLTP
+248 PRRAGAEELPVPRSGSTP
-261 RLSSYWIHLVTP
+261 RGGSPGRRTGTP
-273 VHAEVARPLAEG
+273 ATRRGRGER
-285 LSNRVVCGDTR
+285 STSDTR
-296 IRDLVPVE
+296 R
-304 LSTCREAI
+304 LS
-312 HAALGPM
+312 
-319 NFRFLE
+319 
-325 ADQPPGWVPWE
+325 
-336 TYRYPGDP
+336 
-344 PWAGGT
+344 
-350 FYRDTRQLYVRATP
+350 VRATP
-364 AEVWDRVEALGGKN
+364 AEVWERIEALGGKN
-378 GWYTVDWI
+378 GWYTVDWL
-386 WSLRGFLDRLFGGI
+386 WSLRGFLDRLCGGI
-400 GMRRGNREGGPLSLG
+400 GMRRGNRERGPLSPG

-428 QRELRLLA
+428 QRELRLVA

-446 SFRLRETEP
+446 AFRLRETDP
-455 GITQLTQTAQFIPR
+455 GTTQLTQTAQFLPR
-469 GLGGMAYWAL
+469 GLGGMAYWAF

-487 FPGLIRE
+487 FPGLILG
-494 IARRTGRPIVS
+494 IARRTGKPIVS
-505 GPVRVR
+505 GPDRLD

>member
-1 MYGKKTLYSRL
+1 
-12 QRMTEN
+12 MTEN

-39 AKGYPVRATGRS
+39 AKGYRVRATGRS
-51 LARLRKRPWANHPG
+51 LARLRKRPWANHTD
-65 VELFPADM
+65 VELVPADV
-73 IDPASIAK
+73 IDSSSIAK
-81 ACEGCAAA
+81 ACEGCVAA

-98 GEGEFEEKDR
+98 GEGEFEETDR
-108 EAARTMARAAAE
+108 EAARNMAQAAAD

-145 RAEVAKILAAGKT
+145 RAEVAEILSAGKT
-158 PVTILRA
+158 PVTILCA

-182 VDRLPVMITPKWVR
+182 VDRLPVMITPKWVS

-207 LDYLVGCLETPATAG
+207 LDYLVGCIETPATAG
-222 GTFDIGGPEVVTYR
+222 GTFDIGGPDVVTYR
-236 DLMRIYAREAGL
+236 ELMRTYASEAAL
-248 PPRLVIPVPVLTP
+248 PPRLVIPVPVLSP

-285 LSNRVVCGDTR
+285 LSNRVVCRDSR
-296 IRDLVPVE
+296 IRDLIPVE
-304 LSTCREAI
+304 LSSCREAI
-312 HAALGPM
+312 RAALGPR

-325 ADQPPGWVPWE
+325 DDQPPGWVPWE

-350 FYRDTRQLYVRATP
+350 FYRDTRQIYIRATP
-364 AEVWDRVEALGGKN
+364 AEVWDRIEALGGKN
-378 GWYTVDWI
+378 GWYSMDWL
-386 WSLRGFLDRLFGGI
+386 WSLRGFLDRLCGGI
-400 GMRRGNREGGPLSLG
+400 GMRRGNREGGPLSPG
-415 AEVDFWRV
+415 TEVDFWRV

-436 EMKLPGDGVL
+436 EMKLPGEGVL
-446 SFRLRETEP
+446 AFRLREMDP
-455 GITQLTQTAQFIPR
+455 GTTQLTQTSQFIPR
-469 GLGGMAYWAL
+469 GLGGMAYWGL
-479 VDPFHRLV
+479 VAPFHRFV

-505 GPVRVR
+505 GPDQVPGNR

>member
-1 MYGKKTLYSRL
+1 
-12 QRMTEN
+12 MTEN

-39 AKGYPVRATGRS
+39 AKGYRVRAAGRS
-51 LARLRKRPWANHPG
+51 LARLRKHPLADHPG
-65 VELFPADM
+65 LELFPADV

-89 YYLVHSMMP
+89 YYLVHSMIP
-98 GEGEFEEKDR
+98 GAGEFEEKDR
-108 EAARTMARAAAE
+108 EAAENMARAAAE

-182 VDRLPVMITPKWVR
+182 VDRLPVMITPKWVS

-207 LDYLVGCLETPATAG
+207 LDYLVGCLETPAMAG
-222 GTFDIGGPEVVTYR
+222 ATFDIGGPEVVTYR
-236 DLMRIYAREAGL
+236 ALMRTYAREAAL

-273 VHAEVARPLAEG
+273 IHAEVARPLAEG
-285 LSNRVVCGDTR
+285 LSNRVVCRDTR
-296 IRDLVPVE
+296 IRGLIPLE
-304 LSTCREAI
+304 RSTCREAI
-312 HAALGPM
+312 HAALGPR

-325 ADQPPGWVPWE
+325 AEQPPGWVPWE

-350 FYRDTRQLYVRATP
+350 FYRDTRRLCVRATP
-364 AEVWDRVEALGGKN
+364 AEVWEQIEALG
-378 GWYTVDWI
+378 
-386 WSLRGFLDRLFGGI
+386 
-400 GMRRGNREGGPLSLG
+400 
-415 AEVDFWRV
+415 
-423 VSVTP
+423 
-428 QRELRLLA
+428 
-436 EMKLPGDGVL
+436 
-446 SFRLRETEP
+446 
-455 GITQLTQTAQFIPR
+455 
-469 GLGGMAYWAL
+469 
-479 VDPFHRLV
+479 
-487 FPGLIRE
+487 
-494 IARRTGRPIVS
+494 
-505 GPVRVR
+505 

>member
-1 MYGKKTLYSRL
+1 
-12 QRMTEN
+12 MTES

-39 AKGYPVRATGRS
+39 EKGYRVRATGRS
-51 LARLRKRPWANHPG
+51 LERLRRRPWANHPG

-73 IDPASIAK
+73 TDAASIAK
-81 ACEGCAAA
+81 ACEGCTAA

-108 EAARTMARAAAE
+108 DAARTMARAAAE

-132 GEENPAL
+132 GEENPSL

-145 RAEVAKILAAGKT
+145 RAEVAEILAAGTT
-158 PVTILRA
+158 PATILRA

-222 GTFDIGGPEVVTYR
+222 ATFDIGGPEVVTYR
-236 DLMRIYAREAGL
+236 ELMRVYAREAGL

-285 LSNRVVCGDTR
+285 LSNRVVCRDTG
-296 IRDLVPVE
+296 IRDLIPVE

-312 HAALGPM
+312 HAALGPR

-325 ADQPPGWVPWE
+325 EDRPPGWIPWE

-350 FYRDTRQLYVRATP
+350 FYRDTRRLSVRAMP
-364 AEVWDRVEALGGKN
+364 AEVWDRIEALGGKN
-378 GWYTVDWI
+378 GWYTVDWL
-386 WSLRGFLDRLFGGI
+386 WSLRGFLDRLCGGI
-400 GMRRGNREGGPLSLG
+400 GMRRGNRDGGPLSPG
-415 AEVDFWRV
+415 AEVDSWRV

-428 QRELRLLA
+428 QRELRLLT
-436 EMKLPGDGVL
+436 EMKLPGEGVL
-446 SFRLRETEP
+446 SFRLRETDP
-455 GITQLTQTAQFIPR
+455 GTTQLTQTVQFLPR
-469 GLGGMAYWAL
+469 GLGGMAYWGL
-479 VDPFHRLV
+479 VAPFHRFV

-494 IARRTGRPIVS
+494 IARSTGKPIVS
-505 GPVRVR
+505 GPE

>member
-1 MYGKKTLYSRL
+1 
-12 QRMTEN
+12 MTEN
-18 GTILVTGATGY
+18 RTILVTGATGY

-39 AKGYPVRATGRS
+39 AKGYRVRATGRS
-51 LARLRKRPWANHPG
+51 IERLRKHPCADQPG
-65 VELFPADM
+65 VDLFPADAL
-73 IDPASIAK
+73 DPASIAK

-98 GEGEFEEKDR
+98 GGGEFEEKDR
-108 EAARTMARAAAE
+108 QAAQNMARAAAE

-132 GEENPAL
+132 GEENPRL

-145 RAEVAKILAAGKT
+145 RSEVAEILSAGKT

-182 VDRLPVMITPKWVR
+182 VDRLPLIITPKWVN

-207 LDYLVGCLETPATAG
+207 LDYLVGSLRTPGTAG
-222 GTFDIGGPEVVTYR
+222 GTFDIGGPEVVTYL
-236 DLMRIYAREAGL
+236 DLMRTYACEAGL
-248 PPRLVIPVPVLTP
+248 PPRLVIRVPVLTP

-285 LSNRVVCGDTR
+285 LSNRVVCQDTR

-319 NFRFLE
+319 NFRYPQ
-325 ADQPPGWVPWE
+325 ADHPPGWIPRE

-350 FYRDTRQLYVRATP
+350 SYRDTRRLSVRATP
-364 AEVWDRVEALGGKN
+364 AEVWKGIEALGGKN
-378 GWYTVDWI
+378 GWYSANWL
-386 WSLRGFLDRLFGGI
+386 WSLRGFLDRLCGGI
-400 GMRRGNREGGPLSLG
+400 GMRKGDREGGPLSPG
-415 AEVDFWRV
+415 AEVDFWRA

-436 EMKLPGDGVL
+436 EMRLPGDGIL
-446 SFRLRETEP
+446 SIRLRETDP
-455 GITQLTQTAQFIPR
+455 GTTELTQTVQFLPR

-479 VDPFHRLV
+479 FDPFHRLV
-487 FPGLIRE
+487 FPGLILG
-494 IARRTGRPIVS
+494 IARSTGRPIVS
-505 GPVRVR
+505 GPERVK

>member
-1 MYGKKTLYSRL
+1 
-12 QRMTEN
+12 MTEK
-18 GTILVTGATGY
+18 GKILVTGATGY

-39 AKGYPVRATGRS
+39 AKGYRVRATGRS

-65 VELFPADM
+65 VELFPADV
-73 IDPASIAK
+73 IDSASIAK

-98 GEGEFEEKDR
+98 GKGEFEEKDR
-108 EAARTMARAAAE
+108 EAARHMARAAEE

-145 RAEVAKILAAGKT
+145 RAEVAEILAAGKT

-207 LDYLVGCLETPATAG
+207 LDYLVGCLETPGTAG

-236 DLMRIYAREAGL
+236 ELMRTYAREAAL
-248 PPRLVIPVPVLTP
+248 PPRLVIPVPVLSP

-273 VHAEVARPLAEG
+273 VHAEIARPLAEG
-285 LSNRVVCGDTR
+285 LSTRVVCRDTR
-296 IRDLVPVE
+296 IGDLIHME

-312 HAALGPM
+312 HAALGPR

-325 ADQPPGWVPWE
+325 DEQPPGWVPWE

-350 FYRDTRQLYVRATP
+350 FYRDSRQLYVRATP
-364 AEVWDRVEALGGKN
+364 AEVWDQIEALGGKN
-378 GWYTVDWI
+378 GWYTMDWL
-386 WSLRGFLDRLFGGI
+386 WSLRGFLDRLCGGI
-400 GMRRGNREGGPLSLG
+400 GMRKGNREGGSLSRG
-415 AEVDFWRV
+415 TEVDFWRV
-423 VSVTP
+423 ASVTP
-428 QRELRLLA
+428 RRELRLLA
-436 EMKLPGDGVL
+436 EMKLPGEGL
-446 SFRLRETEP
+446 LAFRLRETDP
-455 GITQLTQTAQFIPR
+455 GTTQLTQTAQFLPR
-469 GLGGMAYWAL
+469 GLGGMVYWAI
-479 VDPFHRLV
+479 VAPFHRLV
-487 FPGLIRE
+487 FPGLILGV
-494 IARRTGRPIVS
+494 ARRTGRQIVS
-505 GPVRVR
+505 GPERVE

>member
-1 MYGKKTLYSRL
+1 M
-12 QRMTEN
+12 EN

-39 AKGYPVRATGRS
+39 GNGYRVRATGRS
-51 LARLRKRPWANHPG
+51 LARLRMRPWANHPG
-65 VELFPADM
+65 VELLPADAT
-73 IDPASIAK
+73 DATSIAK
-81 ACEGCAAA
+81 ACKGCAAA

-98 GEGEFEEKDR
+98 GEGKFEEVDR
-108 EAARTMARAAAE
+108 EAARNMARAAGE

-145 RAEVAKILAAGKT
+145 RAEVAEILAAGKT
-158 PVTILRA
+158 PATILRA

-236 DLMRIYAREAGL
+236 ELMRIYAREAEL

-285 LSNRVVCGDTR
+285 LSNRVVCGETR
-296 IRDLVPVE
+296 IRDLVPAE

-312 HAALGPM
+312 RAALGPR

-325 ADQPPGWVPWE
+325 GDQPPGWVPWE

-350 FYRDTRQLYVRATP
+350 FYHDTWRLFVRSTP
-364 AEVWDRVEALGGKN
+364 AEVWEGIEALGGRN
-378 GWYTVDWI
+378 GWYSMNWL
-386 WSLRGFLDRLFGGI
+386 WSLRGFLDRLWGGI
-400 GMRRGNREGGPLSLG
+400 GMRKGNRERGPLSPG
-415 AEVDFWRV
+415 MEVDFWRA

-428 QRELRLLA
+428 ERELRLVA

-455 GITQLTQTAQFIPR
+455 GITELTQTAQFLPR
-469 GLGGMAYWAL
+469 GLGGMVYWSL
-479 VDPFHRLV
+479 FDLFHRLV
-487 FPGLIRE
+487 FPGLILG

-505 GPVRVR
+505 GPDRLA